1 MVAPSLPLQ
10 PRPAHIPQKS
20 LNFFFEP
27 PYRGWMI
34 KQSQIKRTLE
44 LPDSI
49 ALVRGILA
57 LQECLLP
64 NRRVEVQ
71 LSGVR

>member
-1 MVAPSLPLQ
+1 
-10 PRPAHIPQKS
+10 
-20 LNFFFEP
+20 
-27 PYRGWMI
+27 MI